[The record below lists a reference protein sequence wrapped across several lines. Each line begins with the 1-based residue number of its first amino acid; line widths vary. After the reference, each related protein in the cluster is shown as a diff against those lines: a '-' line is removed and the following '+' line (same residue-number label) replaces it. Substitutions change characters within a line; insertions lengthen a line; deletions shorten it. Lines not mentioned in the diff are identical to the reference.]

1 MEENI
6 KEESMEGGQG
16 PKSEANKEL
25 WDGKK
30 SPKAELWKYSAV
42 GCKKKK
48 KTTFRGLFI
57 KPIKTSSPLAQLY
70 IRTTIFRSL
79 FVSLYHIKSN

>member
-16 PKSEANKEL
+16 PKSEASKEL
-25 WDGKK
+25 RDGKK

-48 KTTFRGLFI
+48 KNNLQRFIYQAHQDI
-57 KPIKTSSPLAQLY
+57 KPSGSTVY
-70 IRTTIFRSL
+70 
-79 FVSLYHIKSN
+79 